1 MTLQTVRRVLP
12 HEYTK
17 YRQHLKALDQESR
30 ILRFGYPVTDYV
42 IDMLC
47 DKFEK
52 DHDHNVL
59 FVIEN
64 DKLEFIGVGHIALYD
79 TMELAFSVLKEHQ
92 GQGMGNK
99 LMHRCIQWCR
109 THGVVKGCMVC
120 LSSNAA
126 IRHLCNKYGI
136 SMKNDHGETQAEIH
150 LSPADAGTYFDEAVD
165 SNFAI
170 MDYFAKRAKYSLHML
185 S

>member
-1 MTLQTVRRVLP
+1 MTFQTVRRVLP

-17 YRQHLKALDQESR
+17 YRHHLRALDQESR

-52 DHDHNVL
+52 DHDNNVL

-79 TMELAFSVLKEHQ
+79 TMELAFSVLKEYQ

-99 LMHRCIQWCR
+99 LMHRSIQWCR

-120 LSSNAA
+120 LSTNAA
-126 IRHLCNKYGI
+126 IRHLCSKYGI
-136 SMKNDHGETQAEIH
+136 KMINNQGETQAEIE
-150 LSPADAGTYFDEAVD
+150 LNPADAGTYLGEAFD
-165 SNFAI
+165 SNVAAI
-170 MDYFAKRAKYSLHML
+170 DYFAKRAKYSLHLL